1 MTSIKKLSGAVW
13 HRYLGVPYTLHV
25 YRQSTVKKATATL
38 VFLHGIGNSGKTWDE
53 VSAELPDNVNVVII
67 DLLGFGDSP
76 RPSWAVYD
84 AQTQARSVAKT
95 LLSLGIFN
103 KIILVG
109 HSMGSLVAVEF
120 ARRYPAMVS
129 SLVLCSP
136 PLYNLDKSDDKRLYF
151 ERDAQLRRL
160 YEFAIEKPQNILTI
174 TRIAKKAKLLNP
186 AFDIN
191 ALNLDAYV
199 AALKANIINQTT
211 SHDIA
216 RLKQPVDI
224 IYGTLDPFVIGDNIE
239 KAAQTNHGVKITKF
253 IGGHEIMGRY
263 VKKVL
268 QVISTQIEMSK
279 K

>member
-1 MTSIKKLSGAVW
+1 MSTLNDSFGVLW

-53 VSAELPDNVNVVII
+53 VSAELPDDVNVVII

-76 RPSWAVYD
+76 RPGWAVYD
-84 AQTQARSVAKT
+84 AKTQARSVAKT
-95 LLSLGIFN
+95 LLSLGLFT

-136 PLYNLDKSDDKRLYF
+136 PLYNLDKADDRRLFF
-151 ERDAQLRRL
+151 ERDVQLRRL
-160 YEFAIEKPQNILTI
+160 YEAAIEKPENILTI
-174 TRIAKKAKLLNP
+174 TRLAKKAKLLNP
-186 AFDIN
+186 AFDID
-191 ALNLDAYV
+191 ALSIDTYV

-211 SHDIA
+211 AHDIV

-224 IYGTLDPFVIGDNIE
+224 VYGTLDPFVVGDNLE
-239 KAAQTNHGVKITKF
+239 AVAAHGEAIRITKF
-253 IGGHEIMGRY
+253 IAGHEIMGRY

-268 QVISTQIEMSK
+268 QVIQMQLEIGK